1 MRDIITVGTIWN
13 PQIAVAIFD
22 EVCKAMDIKPRVF

>member
-1 MRDIITVGTIWN
+1 MVATIWN

-22 EVCKAMDIKPRVF
+22 EVCKAMDIKPCVF